1 MRSSSTEKKGLFET
15 VEDELKLRHY
25 SRQTV
30 KAYLGHLRRF
40 IAYFHPRHPRDL
52 TTQDMRTYLLFL
64 IEGKGLSRASIDQ
77 TINARRFLYVELYH
91 RKFVMKD
98 IPRPKKEHRL
108 PTLLSKGEILRIAQ
122 GLENPKHRLII
133 ELMYASG
140 LRVSEVVRLRVQD
153 VNLNELTLF
162 VRGGKGKK
170 DRLTIVSE
178 RLKSPLSCQME
189 GKQANEL
196 VFPGPKGKTL
206 TTCSVQKCFRLPL
219 PLRGFVKTPPAIP
232 SDIRLQPTFWK
243 PAPTFVTF
251 KSCWGIRGWKP
262 RAFTR
267 M

>member
-1 MRSSSTEKKGLFET
+1 
-15 VEDELKLRHY
+15 
-25 SRQTV
+25 
-30 KAYLGHLRRF
+30 
-40 IAYFHPRHPRDL
+40 
-52 TTQDMRTYLLFL
+52 MRTYLLFL
-64 IEGKGLSRASIDQ
+64 IEGKRLSRASIDQ

-153 VNLNELTLF
+153 VNLDELTLF

-178 RLKSPLSCQME
+178 RLKSPLSYQME
-189 GKQANEL
+189 GKQDNEL

-206 TTCSVQKCFRLPL
+206 TTRSVQKVFQAALAASGIRKNATCHI
-219 PLRGFVKTPPAIP
+219 LRHSFATHLLEAGT
-232 SDIRLQPTFWK
+232 DIRY
-243 PAPTFVTF
+243 
-251 KSCWGIRGWKP
+251 I
-262 RAFTR
+262 
-267 M
+267 

>member
-77 TINARRFLYVELYH
+77 TINALRFLYVELYH

-98 IPRPKKEHRL
+98 IPRPKKEH
-108 PTLLSKGEILRIAQ
+108 RIAQ

-153 VNLNELTLF
+153 VNLDELTLF

-251 KSCWGIRGWKP
+251 KNCWGMRD
-262 RAFTR
+262 
-267 M
+267 